1 MNIAENAEAFRK
13 GKHDGW
19 EVTAWEGLSMS
30 IDALAERKTKAVING
45 GSLNPAGLAKKVH
58 GLVSQPTRN

>member
-19 EVTAWEGLSMS
+19 EPTAWEGLSMS
-30 IDALAERKTKAVING
+30 IDALAEKNVKAIING
-45 GSLNPAGLAKKVH
+45 GALNPGGLARKVQS
-58 GLVSQPTRN
+58 LVSMLCVF